1 MEIRQK
7 KTFIEKHEN
16 VKSLIRIRQKHS
28 FHNIIACMKSKFIN
42 LNLYSEK
49 FGKQT
54 QTNKIL

>member
-49 FGKQT
+49 FGK
-54 QTNKIL
+54 